1 MNVLRMIELEKY
13 LKGELEI
20 NAFDNDDVMYL
31 YLAQKMPI
39 EDVISYIAYI
49 HSKKINI
56 DISKLIIELL
66 NRYDLS
72 KEELGKRFR
81 DVYAIREYKKNEK
94 RQQRLVR
101 KKKY

>member
-56 DISKLIIELL
+56 DIIAEETII
-66 NRYDLS
+66 
-72 KEELGKRFR
+72 KTVPQKPP
-81 DVYAIREYKKNEK
+81 
-94 RQQRLVR
+94 
-101 KKKY
+101 